1 MISSGLTIFVIL
13 ILIIVTFG
21 FYDYHIHKTI
31 PIPKRIWTY
40 VEDPDRIPKTA
51 KMCMES
57 WKKHHPSYEIIVL
70 TRKTAKGYVRIPEEI
85 LSHPSFET
93 EHFWEMVSL
102 FTVAEHGGIWMSPS
116 TLLYDRFENWLFP
129 QKAEYSGFYQERL
142 TPSNGIPVMDTS
154 FMASKRGSEFI
165 TKWRDEFAS
174 IAQYITIEKYIAS
187 RKQMGVD
194 LSPFSDPIQQA
205 MLVAA
210 QKVLQLDAY
219 PRETLL
225 LQSAEQGPL
234 RHRMEAKG
242 DAEKGLQMSCL
253 YPTNRY
259 KIMILREEEQKI
271 MEQELDYSL
280 SNDICKWVD

>member
-1 MISSGLTIFVIL
+1 MISSGLTIFIIVL
-13 ILIIVTFG
+13 LIILSLG
-21 FYDYHIHKTI
+21 LYDYHINKTI

-40 VEDPDRIPKTA
+40 VEDPDHMSKTTHL
-51 KMCMES
+51 CMDS
-57 WKKHHPSYEIIVL
+57 WKKYHPSYEIIVL

-93 EHFWEMVSL
+93 EHFWEIISL
-102 FTVAEHGGIWMSPS
+102 FTLAEHGGIWMSPS
-116 TLLYDRFENWLFP
+116 TLLHDRFENWLFP
-129 QKAEYSGFYQERL
+129 KKAEYSGFYQERL
-142 TPSNGIPVMDTS
+142 TSTNGIPVMEPS
-154 FMASKRGSEFI
+154 FMASKQGSEFI

-174 IAQYITIEKYIAS
+174 IAHHLTIEKYIES

-194 LSPFSDPIQQA
+194 LSPFLDPIQQA

-210 QKVLQLDAY
+210 QKVLQFDAY

-242 DAEKGLQMSCL
+242 DAEKGLQLCCL
-253 YPTNRY
+253 SPTYRHP
-259 KIMILREEEQKI
+259 IMIFREEEQKI

-280 SNDICKWVD
+280 SNTICKWVD